1 MIVKAGVLPSLPEDA
16 DFASV
21 GSLPMELNPICE
33 AIESE
38 PSAVRRSLLWSAF
51 SDALAARCKLKPKFE
66 AIPEIR
72 DAVTSV
78 VGELSSDD
86 EFSLARVRRSEQ
98 LDVDFLSD
106 PVPY

>member
-1 MIVKAGVLPSLPEDA
+1 M
-16 DFASV
+16 
-21 GSLPMELNPICE
+21 
-33 AIESE
+33 
-38 PSAVRRSLLWSAF
+38 WSAF
-51 SDALAARCKLKPKFE
+51 SDALAARCKLKPMFE